1 MGTLTDSMPPPG
13 AQGLRAGRSSVLA
26 KNGYARRKVPLDLH
40 AVAAALLDAAPDAMF
55 VVDDGEIVFAN
66 DEVERVFGYRRDEL
80 VGQSIERL
88 IPDEMR
94 SRHVAQRRDYAAA
107 PTRRKMGQLE
117 VQARRQDGAE
127 VWVAVSLSPLEIG
140 GRRLVIVIARDVT
153 EHRRLQERLRYLG
166 SHDALTGLYNRGYF
180 EDELA
185 RLERGRVT
193 PISLIVIDLDGL
205 KLINDDDG
213 HAAGDRLL
221 RQAADVLRTVYRA
234 EDMVARIGGD
244 EFCVVLPGVGELDRN
259 KAIERT
265 RRAAIDGGV
274 ELSIGGATALE
285 TRGIQRALQDA
296 DHAMYADKTGRRAG
310 APPRSRPPVDGG
322 GASETP

>member
-1 MGTLTDSMPPPG
+1 V
-13 AQGLRAGRSSVLA
+13 Q
-26 KNGYARRKVPLDLH
+26 LDLN

-66 DEVERVFGYRRDEL
+66 DEVERTFGYRRDEL

-88 IPDEMR
+88 IPDEVR
-94 SRHVAQRRDYAAA
+94 PRHVEHRRAYAAM
-107 PTRRKMGQLE
+107 PTRRSMGQLE
-117 VQARRQDGAE
+117 VRARRRDGGE
-127 VWVAVSLSPLEIG
+127 VWVAVSLSPLEVG

-193 PISLIVIDLDGL
+193 PISLIVIDLDRL
-205 KLINDDDG
+205 KEVNDDDG

-221 RQAADVLRTVYRA
+221 RQVADVLRTVYRA
-234 EDMVARIGGD
+234 EDVVARIGGD

-265 RRAAIDGGV
+265 RRAAIAGGV
-274 ELSIGGATALE
+274 ELSIGGATATE
-285 TRGIQRALQDA
+285 TRGIQRALQQA
-296 DHAMYADKTGRRAG
+296 DRAMYDDKTERRAG
-310 APPRSRPPVDGG
+310 AAPRRPPPSDGG
-322 GASETP
+322 GGPTL